1 MKILLVILG
10 AVVATLGL
18 YGSGFVTAM
27 AFLSA
32 EPTPVW
38 KPSRDAGGV
47 WTLKPVTVSEADQ
60 DFERLPA
67 RHAAEGSFVGT
78 AAAASETGEPETGR
92 VFEASVDETRTAAID
107 DGETVGADVE
117 TGARRAGGRAMSV
130 AHVQWCLNRYR
141 SYRVEDNSYTPYSG
155 GSRACVSPYFNGTA
169 EASPRGRAYAQA
181 QPPLQRGSQLSSR
194 HIQACFDRYR
204 SYRPSDNSYQP
215 YGGGPRRQCR

>member
-10 AVVATLGL
+10 GIVATLGL

-38 KPSRDAGGV
+38 KPSRDAGV
-47 WTLKPVTVSEADQ
+47 WTLEPVTVSEADQ

-67 RHAAEGSFVGT
+67 RPVAEGSFVAK
-78 AAAASETGEPETGR
+78 AAAADATDDGGA
-92 VFEASVDETRTAAID
+92 VEASIDDTRTASIGEDID
-107 DGETVGADVE
+107 TAAEIDTR
-117 TGARRAGGRAMSV
+117 TRRATGPAMSV

-155 GSRACVSPYFNGTA
+155 GSRPCVSPYFNGTA
-169 EASPRGRAYAQA
+169 QASPRGRAYAQA
-181 QPPLQRGSQLSSR
+181 EAPQQRRSQLSSR
-194 HIQACFDRYR
+194 HIQSCFDRYR